1 MTTTQDSTTKEQ
13 PWHASFPAPRT
24 TEPQVV
30 KREDLLAMFKSGNRR
45 AGRDFLLVD
54 VRRNDHE
61 VSWMNPNPRHLP
73 WIFFPL
79 LTSYPYSQ
87 VPVLASHLFYLT
99 LKLGVFLS
107 PWLLMVISQGG
118 TIHSSLNLPA
128 QSLYHSLPTLYTL
141 ATSTGVPLVIF
152 YCGSCGGR
160 GPRAAGWFADYIE
173 DQTATKPSDTSST
186 VQSAILQ
193 GGVKGWVAGGE
204 EYIKYMD
211 GFEKGVWEK
220 TTTT

>member
-54 VRRNDHE
+54 
-61 VSWMNPNPRHLP
+61 
-73 WIFFPL
+73 
-79 LTSYPYSQ
+79 
-87 VPVLASHLFYLT
+87 
-99 LKLGVFLS
+99 
-107 PWLLMVISQGG
+107 GG

-220 TTTT
+220 ATTT